1 MSPFPRTL
9 VLSVPTNDLLLP
21 MVKQK
26 KSPVARQPDTQQA
39 AKPPKKDIDHR
50 ISKVKEFTGLQFP
63 DQVAIVVGWWK
74 SGCVIAGYRRR
85 TEGKEL

>member
-9 VLSVPTNDLLLP
+9 VHSVATNDLLLP
-21 MVKQK
+21 MLKHN
-26 KSPVARQPDTQQA
+26 KSPVARLPDTQQA
-39 AKPPKKDIDHR
+39 EKPPKKCIDHKIR
-50 ISKVKEFTGLQFP
+50 KVKEFTGLQVP

-74 SGCVIAGYRRR
+74 SVCVTADYRRK